1 MHHVVSI
8 KRCSL
13 AVALAM
19 AVLLSPAVGF
29 AQLGG
34 LPIPTPIPIP
44 TPTTTTASSV
54 LGSASAV
61 SSTVLG
67 FTTVLG
73 GTGTLS
79 GVNDARDA
87 SMTAGS
93 LPSILTAE
101 TLSAATLGWPDQVYS
116 TASLTNLSTTVAGI
130 GITADSVMAQA
141 AQIAGSAGT
150 GSSSF
155 SNLAI
160 AGVPINVT
168 GAPNQVV
175 AIPGGV
181 VTINEQTISS
191 TGAVVV
197 NALHV
202 AVAGV
207 TNLVVASATAGIS

>member
-13 AVALAM
+13 AVGLAM
-19 AVLLSPAVGF
+19 ALLLSPAVGF

-44 TPTTTTASSV
+44 TTTTTSSV

-73 GTGTLS
+73 STGTLS

-93 LPSILTAE
+93 LPSILTAG
-101 TLSAATLGWPDQVYS
+101 TLRAATIGWPDQVS
-116 TASLTNLSTTVAGI
+116 PASSLRSLSSTVAGI

-141 AQIAGSAGT
+141 SQIAGSAGT
-150 GSSSF
+150 ASSSF

-175 AIPGGV
+175 AIPGGI
-181 VTINEQTISS
+181 VTVNEQTISS

-207 TNLVVASATAGIS
+207 ANLVVGSATAGIS

>member
-1 MHHVVSI
+1 MHQSVSA
-8 KRCSL
+8 KRCFL
-13 AVALAM
+13 AFALAA
-19 AVLLSPAVGF
+19 AVLLSPAIGF
-29 AQLGG
+29 AQLPIQNPV
-34 LPIPTPIPIP
+34 PIPNPTA
-44 TPTTTTASSV
+44 TPTSSI

-73 GTGTLS
+73 STGTLS

-101 TLSAATLGWPDQVYS
+101 TLSAATIGWPNQVYS
-116 TASLTNLSTTVAGI
+116 TASLTNLSMTVAGI

-141 AQIAGSAGT
+141 SQISGSAGT

-160 AGVPINVT
+160 GGVPINVT
-168 GAPNQVV
+168 GVPNQVV
-175 AIPGGV
+175 AIPGGI
-181 VTINEQTISS
+181 VTINEQAISP
-191 TGAVVV
+191 TGAAVV

-202 AVAGV
+202 TVTGVA
-207 TNLVVASATAGIS
+207 NLVVASATAGIS

>member
-1 MHHVVSI
+1 MHQSVSS
-8 KRCSL
+8 KRCLL
-13 AVALAM
+13 AVALAF

-29 AQLGG
+29 AQLGTG
-34 LPIPTPIPIP
+34 LPIPIPAP
-44 TPTTTTASSV
+44 TPAATSSV
-54 LGSASAV
+54 MGEASAV
-61 SSTVLG
+61 GSTVLG

-73 GTGTLS
+73 STGTLS

-101 TLSAATLGWPDQVYS
+101 TLSAATIGWPNQVYS
-116 TASLTNLSTTVAGI
+116 TACLTNLNMTLAGV
-130 GITADSVMAQA
+130 GFTADSVMAQA
-141 AQIAGSAGT
+141 SQIAGSAGS

-155 SNLAI
+155 SNLSI

-175 AIPGGV
+175 AIPGGI

-207 TNLVVASATAGIS
+207 ANLVVASATAGIS

>member
-19 AVLLSPAVGF
+19 ALLLSPAVGF

-54 LGSASAV
+54 VGSASAV

-93 LPSILTAE
+93 IPSILTAE

-141 AQIAGSAGT
+141 SQIAGSAGT

-155 SNLAI
+155 SNLSI
-160 AGVPINVT
+160 AGVPISVT

-175 AIPGGV
+175 AIPGGI

-202 AVAGV
+202 AVAGAA
-207 TNLVVASATAGIS
+207 NLVVASATAGIS

>member
-1 MHHVVSI
+1 MHQSVSS
-8 KRCSL
+8 KRCLL
-13 AVALAM
+13 AVALAF

-29 AQLGG
+29 AQLGTG
-34 LPIPTPIPIP
+34 LPSPVPIPAPTPAA
-44 TPTTTTASSV
+44 TSSV
-54 LGSASAV
+54 MGEASAV
-61 SSTVLG
+61 GSTVFG

-73 GTGTLS
+73 STGTLS

-93 LPSILTAE
+93 LPSILTGE
-101 TLSAATLGWPDQVYS
+101 TLSAATIAWPNQVYS
-116 TASLTNLSTTVAGI
+116 TACLTNLNMTLAGV

-141 AQIAGSAGT
+141 SQIAGSAGS

-155 SNLAI
+155 SNLSI

-175 AIPGGV
+175 AIPGGI

-202 AVAGV
+202 AVVGV
-207 TNLVVASATAGIS
+207 ANLVVASATAGIS

>member
-1 MHHVVSI
+1 MAPFGSYPHTFRISPYLKLQNVPDCCRTPRPIFFPRHLESHLACPRVVDCSRVVRFPSSHTLGVCEFPISLTEVCMHHVVSI

-13 AVALAM
+13 AVVLAI
-19 AVLLSPAVGF
+19 AVLLSPTIGF

-34 LPIPTPIPIP
+34 LPVPTPTPTPIPIP
-44 TPTTTTASSV
+44 ISTTTTTSSV

-101 TLSAATLGWPDQVYS
+101 TLSA
-116 TASLTNLSTTVAGI
+116 
-130 GITADSVMAQA
+130 
-141 AQIAGSAGT
+141 
-150 GSSSF
+150 
-155 SNLAI
+155 
-160 AGVPINVT
+160 
-168 GAPNQVV
+168 
-175 AIPGGV
+175 
-181 VTINEQTISS
+181 
-191 TGAVVV
+191 
-197 NALHV
+197 
-202 AVAGV
+202 
-207 TNLVVASATAGIS
+207 

>member
-19 AVLLSPAVGF
+19 ALLLSPAVGF

-34 LPIPTPIPIP
+34 LPIPIP

-54 LGSASAV
+54 VGSASAV

-87 SMTAGS
+87 SMTVGS

-101 TLSAATLGWPDQVYS
+101 TLSAATIGWPDQVYS
-116 TASLTNLSTTVAGI
+116 TASLTNLSMTVAGI

-160 AGVPINVT
+160 AGVPISVT